1 MKRIL
6 LFTLLFSSFFV
17 KSQCFDCTKIY
28 GGWIGGAVY
37 DLEKTNT
44 AVYVTIGTHLSGANT
59 TDKSGLYKYDLN
71 CNLIWK
77 KEFPDNSGADFF
89 TIDDQGS
96 SYVLVKET
104 LGPNYN
110 HGKEPYQI
118 DGFDLYFGV
127 TLYKLSPNG
136 NIVWN
141 RKIGGT
147 RNLAKNIFYYDG
159 HIYITGAFNNSININ
174 NEILLNDPA
183 YYGRAF
189 IAKFDTAGN
198 LIDAKKYGSNQ
209 DIFMTSE
216 IDKNGNIYFARRDPN
231 LTYSSIDKIN
241 SNLQVVWQK
250 EISNNGNIA
259 NAYSYRPT
267 MLHYN
272 PINDKL
278 YLWGC
283 FDRTVTILG
292 NKFTTNSSSNGFL
305 QSILTEFN
313 TSNGNLEHFRQ
324 FNNVSSI

>member
-110 HGKEPYQI
+110 HGR
-118 DGFDLYFGV
+118 
-127 TLYKLSPNG
+127 TLPN
-136 NIVWN
+136 
-141 RKIGGT
+141 
-147 RNLAKNIFYYDG
+147 
-159 HIYITGAFNNSININ
+159 
-174 NEILLNDPA
+174 
-183 YYGRAF
+183 
-189 IAKFDTAGN
+189 
-198 LIDAKKYGSNQ
+198 
-209 DIFMTSE
+209 
-216 IDKNGNIYFARRDPN
+216 
-231 LTYSSIDKIN
+231 
-241 SNLQVVWQK
+241 
-250 EISNNGNIA
+250 
-259 NAYSYRPT
+259 
-267 MLHYN
+267 
-272 PINDKL
+272 
-278 YLWGC
+278 
-283 FDRTVTILG
+283 
-292 NKFTTNSSSNGFL
+292 
-305 QSILTEFN
+305 
-313 TSNGNLEHFRQ
+313 
-324 FNNVSSI
+324 

>member
-1 MKRIL
+1 
-6 LFTLLFSSFFV
+6 
-17 KSQCFDCTKIY
+17 
-28 GGWIGGAVY
+28 
-37 DLEKTNT
+37 
-44 AVYVTIGTHLSGANT
+44 
-59 TDKSGLYKYDLN
+59 
-71 CNLIWK
+71 
-77 KEFPDNSGADFF
+77 
-89 TIDDQGS
+89 
-96 SYVLVKET
+96 
-104 LGPNYN
+104 
-110 HGKEPYQI
+110 
-118 DGFDLYFGV
+118 
-127 TLYKLSPNG
+127 
-136 NIVWN
+136 
-141 RKIGGT
+141 
-147 RNLAKNIFYYDG
+147 
-159 HIYITGAFNNSININ
+159 
-174 NEILLNDPA
+174 
-183 YYGRAF
+183 
-189 IAKFDTAGN
+189 
-198 LIDAKKYGSNQ
+198 
-209 DIFMTSE
+209 MTSE